1 MSADATSSTLNEG
14 AAAKNAEKKPLENAM
29 NSAATVRSVPTPTT
43 DRRRYKRFRLSVPI
57 SITGEDGS
65 VIPAITLEI
74 SEGGLSAVLVSEL
87 QIGDL
92 VKVYPIAGETLVA
105 QVRRR
110 VGRVYGFEFLNPS
123 DQQVSRLREVCS
135 RLPRYPDSN
144 RMGI

>member
-1 MSADATSSTLNEG
+1 
-14 AAAKNAEKKPLENAM
+14 M
-29 NSAATVRSVPTPTT
+29 NSSATARSTPTATT

-57 SITGEDGS
+57 SVSGEDRS

-87 QIGDL
+87 QIGDV
-92 VKVYPIAGETLVA
+92 VKVYPIAGETFTA
-105 QVRRR
+105 QVRHR
-110 VGRVYGFEFLNPS
+110 VGRVYGFEFLNPL
-123 DQQVSRLREVCS
+123 DQQVSRLREACA

>member
-1 MSADATSSTLNEG
+1 MSSG
-14 AAAKNAEKKPLENAM
+14 AIAR
-29 NSAATVRSVPTPTT
+29 TVPTATT
-43 DRRRYKRFRLSVPI
+43 DRRRHKRFRLSVPVSI
-57 SITGEDGS
+57 SSEDGS

-87 QIGDL
+87 HIGDL
-92 VKVYPIAGETLVA
+92 VKVYPIAGETLVG

-123 DQQVSRLREVCS
+123 DPQLSRLREVCS

-144 RMGI
+144 KMGI